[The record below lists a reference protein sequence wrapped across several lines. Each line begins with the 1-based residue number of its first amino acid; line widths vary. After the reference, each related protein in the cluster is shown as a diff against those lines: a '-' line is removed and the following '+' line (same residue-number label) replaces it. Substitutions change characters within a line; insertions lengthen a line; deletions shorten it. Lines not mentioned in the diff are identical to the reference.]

1 MKWGLGRSSSPYI
14 SMQHIGIRY
23 ITVAKP
29 KLTNVKRV
37 ENYSHTRKTKGPKTK
52 EPKHGIDSGLECAIE
67 VLEH

>member
-1 MKWGLGRSSSPYI
+1 MKWDLGRSTSPYI

-37 ENYSHTRKTKGPKTK
+37 ENYSHTRKQKGRKQKYRNT
-52 EPKHGIDSGLECAIE
+52 
-67 VLEH
+67 V